1 VATVGLSQRGLA
13 ASAWVLPIMALSIG
27 FTRSMI
33 IHSFGCLAKKSV
45 APRTWDD
52 PNKPELSSSTSAACA
67 KRRHCPKAQLIGFKT
82 RDECTLAL
90 QSGWAD
96 AHIQVALLGL
106 STVGENRALDPY
118 YLLGNPTVALPSC
131 LGLQWEPD
139 TRFREVIDA

>member
-1 VATVGLSQRGLA
+1 
-13 ASAWVLPIMALSIG
+13 
-27 FTRSMI
+27 
-33 IHSFGCLAKKSV
+33 V

-139 TRFREVIDA
+139 TRFREVIDAWLDMNRGTGQLRE